1 MTAHLNPPSE
11 RMKKKTSLNEAASS
25 PQIPVS
31 VAPWGAA
38 GAGWQ
43 GGGREKRVE
52 WWVAVP
58 YSLRQI

>member
-11 RMKKKTSLNEAASS
+11 RMKKKQALMKL
-25 PQIPVS
+25 PVLQIPVS

-38 GAGWQ
+38 GARWQ

-52 WWVAVP
+52 WWVAAL